1 MSKEERTVIIF
12 NIPQNFGSSDLR
24 RFFTT
29 FAETEKFE
37 CFHYKR
43 RPETKLEGFKR
54 ESFLKGGGEASANHN
69 VALAVLSSKSHLEPF
84 LSYYHFKHWTDRK
97 NEDLTLRCLC
107 FPVTSSSSTA
117 SAGSLV
123 QLTNLSELRSLPSI
137 APQGNVGTPTAF
149 FLQAINECRLSP
161 KVIAKLGLDFKPKR
175 TFSQVPPPT
184 NVTDGGSKK
193 HNRVLLNKVRQTKR
207 LPKTS
212 KKGEKVSS
220 ADDAGDAGNDITEEE
235 EEKQEDSDYEEEEW
249 DRHRALHNDVSA
261 RRVVGNIEDLNDQPG
276 TKERLFEE
284 KMEVTWDKGSSGLV
298 FYTDA
303 QFWREA
309 EAQEEAEDADDWDVD
324 TSEYFEEGA
333 GDKDARDAA
342 SMRKFD
348 DLYSGKRGHES
359 VFGGFEKHTKG
370 IGRKLMEEAGWKDGQ
385 GLGKTRQGRASA
397 VHSQGQQGRSGL
409 GFKTNERKRE
419 KLPYQRP
426 RSEAVEAEAEEKI
439 VHISTIYDPRPE
451 NT

>member
-1 MSKEERTVIIF
+1 MSMCIIY
-12 NIPQNFGSSDLR
+12 IYS
-24 RFFTT
+24 
-29 FAETEKFE
+29 
-37 CFHYKR
+37 CFSVHFKR
-43 RPETKLEGFKR
+43 RPETKLTGFKR
-54 ESFLKGGGEASANHN
+54 EDFLKGGGEASPEHT
-69 VALAVLSSKSHLEPF
+69 VAFAILRLKDYVEPF
-84 LSYYHFKHWTDRK
+84 LDYYHLRHWTDRK
-97 NEDLTLRCLC
+97 NEDLTSRCLC
-107 FPVTSSSSTA
+107 FPVLSSSTNH
-117 SAGSLV
+117 V
-123 QLTNLSELRSLPSI
+123 QCQLTNLSELRSPPSM
-137 APQGNVGTPTAF
+137 APKGNVGTPTSY

-175 TFSQVPPPT
+175 TFSQVAPPS

-193 HNRVLLNKVRQTKR
+193 HNRVLLDGVRQTSKR
-207 LPKTS
+207 LKTTS
-212 KKGEKVSS
+212 KKAKVSGS
-220 ADDAGDAGNDITEEE
+220 NDITEEKLVQE
-235 EEKQEDSDYEEEEW
+235 EEKEDTASKQEEDSDLEYEEEEW

-333 GDKDARDAA
+333 GDLDARAAA

-348 DLYSGKRGHES
+348 DLYSGKRHES

-370 IGRKLMEEAGWKDGQ
+370 IGRKLMETAGWKDGK
-385 GLGKTRQGRASA
+385 GLGKNQQGRAQTVNSR
-397 VHSQGQQGRSGL
+397 GQQGRSGL
-409 GFKTNERKRE
+409 GFKSKSESKRE
-419 KLPYQRP
+419 KQLFYSKQAIQ
-426 RSEAVEAEAEEKI
+426 EGEEEEEV
-439 VHISTIYDPRPE
+439 VHISTIYDARPE